1 VIAFDQ
7 LRMPDDEEIEATG
20 RSRQLL
26 QAQLLLSV
34 HWLSLHSG
42 SISSPV
48 SAMMKDL
55 PHVAVQNASF
65 ANQVYESAIIVTR
78 SVPATSVAF
87 AARYP

>member
-1 VIAFDQ
+1 
-7 LRMPDDEEIEATG
+7 
-20 RSRQLL
+20 
-26 QAQLLLSV
+26 
-34 HWLSLHSG
+34 
-42 SISSPV
+42 
-48 SAMMKDL
+48 MKDL